1 MSSER
6 LNKRFHWGFIMMVV
20 TVFQVITAY
29 PVVVPDKINLTLLAV
44 FAAYIFV
51 EWMYFF
57 IAAAFCGQN
66 NFELEVI
73 GFLFSGIGLT
83 VSASVYEDY
92 ALKQMFAI
100 LLGLCVFIVLIV
112 TLRRT
117 DIVMK
122 LRMPVAFAA
131 VGLLGLNLLLAET
144 TNGARNWI
152 TVAGFSIQPSEIVK
166 LAFIFVGAASLDK
179 LQTTKSIIKYIIFSV
194 GCVGAL
200 FLMKDFGTAL
210 IFFFTFVI
218 IAFMRSGDMRT
229 IALVCVVAA
238 LGAIMIIMFRPTVAA
253 RFATYR
259 HVWEDMNGTGMQ
271 QTRVLI
277 YSVSGG
283 LFGLGIGEGKLKH
296 IFASTTDLVFGM
308 LCEEWGMILALLIVL
323 TYVFIL
329 LYAIKVARTT
339 RSTFYAI
346 AACAAG
352 GLMLFQTALNIFGV
366 TDILPLTGVTLPFI
380 SRGGS
385 SLICSWGLLAFIKA
399 ADIRTYPKLSKTI
412 LPEHPL
418 YPEGM
423 RMTRLNPRTNRGAQP
438 QRQPVRP
445 PVPPKG
451 QPNQQRRPAQQSQAP
466 RQRQVPQQRQTPQPR
481 QAPQRQASAQRQA
494 PQRQTPSRQ
503 APQQRPSA
511 PRQASAQKQPPQRRT
526 ATPPPQ
532 GRGQNANRRPPR

>member
-1 MSSER
+1 MSSEK
-6 LNKRFHWGFIMMVV
+6 LNKRFHWGFIMILV
-20 TVFQVITAY
+20 TAFQIITAM
-29 PVVVPDKINLTLLAV
+29 PVLAGEEFNLKLAAIFGGYILL
-44 FAAYIFV
+44 
-51 EWMYFF
+51 EWVYLF
-57 IAAAFCGQN
+57 IASVFFEQN

-100 LLGLCVFIVLIV
+100 VLGLCVFIVLIAV
-112 TLRRT
+112 LRRT
-117 DIVMK
+117 DIIMK

-131 VGLLGLNLLLAET
+131 VGLLCLNLVLAET
-144 TNGARNWI
+144 TNGALNWI

-179 LQTTKSIIKYIIFSV
+179 LQSTKSLTKYLIFSV

-200 FLMKDFGTAL
+200 FLMRDFGTAL

-218 IAFMRSGDMRT
+218 IAFMRSGDVRT
-229 IALVCVVAA
+229 IILVSVAAA
-238 LGAIMIIMFRPTVAA
+238 LGAVMIIYFRPTVAA
-253 RFATYR
+253 RFSTYR
-259 HVWEDMNGTGMQ
+259 HIWEEMNASGMQ

-283 LFGLGIGEGKLKH
+283 LFGLGIGNGKLKH

-308 LCEEWGMILALLIVL
+308 ICEEWGMVTALLIVL
-323 TYVFIL
+323 TYAFIL
-329 LYAIKVARTT
+329 IYAIKVARTT
-339 RSTFYAI
+339 RSAFYAI
-346 AACAAG
+346 AACAAA

-418 YPEGM
+418 YPPDM
-423 RMTRLNPRTNRGAQP
+423 QFSRLSQRHSRTNAEPARVDRTP
-438 QRQPVRP
+438 QRRF
-445 PVPPKG
+445 VPPQK
-451 QPNQQRRPAQQSQAP
+451 PVDIQQNTRVAP
-466 RQRQVPQQRQTPQPR
+466 RQQTQQRQATPQRPSTVQRQSATPRQATPRQTAPRQVSQPR
-481 QAPQRQASAQRQA
+481 QQTTQRRAT
-494 PQRQTPSRQ
+494 PTRQT
-503 APQQRPSA
+503 
-511 PRQASAQKQPPQRRT
+511 
-526 ATPPPQ
+526 PPQ
-532 GRGQNANRRPPR
+532 GRPTNSNRRTPR

>member
-1 MSSER
+1 
-6 LNKRFHWGFIMMVV
+6 MMIIV

-29 PVVVPDKINLTLLAV
+29 PVIVPDKPRLNLFLI
-44 FAAYIFV
+44 FAAYIFI

-66 NFELEVI
+66 NFELEII

-83 VSASVYEDY
+83 VSSSVYEDY

-100 LLGLCVFIVLIV
+100 LLGLCVFITLLV

-117 DIVMK
+117 DIAMK

-152 TVAGFSIQPSEIVK
+152 TVGGFSIQPSEIVK

-259 HVWEDMNGTGMQ
+259 HVWENMNGVGMQ

-283 LFGLGIGEGKLKH
+283 LFGLGIGEGNLKH

-308 LCEEWGMILALLIVL
+308 LCEEWGMVLALLIVL

-329 LYAIKVARTT
+329 IYAIKVARTT

-346 AACAAG
+346 GACAAG

-385 SLICSWGLLAFIKA
+385 SLVCSWGLLAFIKA

-423 RMTRLNPRTNRGAQP
+423 RMSRINPRTYRGAQQP
-438 QRQPVRP
+438 QRRPVRP
-445 PVPPKG
+445 PAPPKG
-451 QPNQQRRPAQQSQAP
+451 QP
-466 RQRQVPQQRQTPQPR
+466 
-481 QAPQRQASAQRQA
+481 A
-494 PQRQTPSRQ
+494 PQRQTPPQQRKPAPQRQTPPRQATPPQKPAARQTPPQKPAARQPSQQRQ
-503 APQQRPSA
+503 APAQRQTP
-511 PRQASAQKQPPQRRT
+511 PRQAPAQRQAPPRQAPAQRQAPPQRRP
-526 ATPPPQ
+526 AAQPPQ
-532 GRGQNANRRPPR
+532 SRGQTNNRRPPR